1 MNYIIL
7 FILKYILGYFL
18 QDIVIVLGVY
28 TFSKVKVDK
37 RSFFL
42 IIAVLL
48 PTSICV
54 RMLPM
59 SYGVNILINMGMIL
73 FATYKFC
80 DLELYSIIRSTL
92 FSTFLV
98 LITETVSFSIL
109 LLLFGKVLTDAILQD
124 PILKASVYVPFNLMM
139 GGIIYLCYRRMIK
152 KYY

>member
-28 TFSKVKVDK
+28 TFSKEKLDK
-37 RSFFL
+37 RSFLL
-42 IIAVLL
+42 IIAMLL
-48 PTSICV
+48 PTSIV
-54 RMLPM
+54 IRMLPM
-59 SYGVNILINMGMIL
+59 SYGINILINVGMIL

-80 DLELYSIIRSTL
+80 DVELYSIIRSTL
-92 FSTFLV
+92 FSTLLV
-98 LITETVSFSIL
+98 LITETFCFGML
-109 LLLFGKVLTDAILQD
+109 LLLYGKANADAILQE